1 MNKKFLSAV
10 LFGALMVT
18 STGTFV
24 SCKDYDDDIDQINKE
39 LTDIKSA
46 ISELQTKV
54 GAGKF
59 VTNIAKEGDGI
70 KITWNDNT
78 TNTIE
83 TIKGDKGDKTLV
95 TIVDGYWAFDGVK
108 SDYPAKGDIGED
120 GAAAAAGHDAKISE
134 DGYWMVWD
142 ATQNNGT
149 GAYVKTEYIAGGATA
164 VAGKNGWTI
173 IVRDK
178 DGKEQSI
185 YVPNSADL
193 VSIAPALG
201 ELNENC
207 DFTIY
212 YGLLTSE
219 VEWTG
224 AKGKMAK
231 GMYPT
236 LDRDVQMML
245 NPTGVDGT
253 AYKFEFKGS
262 DDKALWGLTLKDA
275 EPYDGEKLT
284 RAASAS
290 GVWTLPRD
298 IEYVKTEELNE
309 RADYVTQFKKN
320 DNQYYALALSAT
332 SVDDPSKVIKS
343 QYIYTLKPLNI
354 GNIKASDFIYN
365 DQTNKRNY
373 VWGQNHKPDFT
384 RYAYAQGAVE
394 WIGRLDL
401 SQVIYDYKLDI
412 DRTQMTD
419 ALINKYGLQIS
430 SDGYTFNATKEA
442 AVDNW
447 VHLTLDYILVNG
459 SKATAKIDVKIISKD
474 IVDVNSNIGSINE
487 KFNAGLVSVADAPFT
502 ALADKYVFSKEI
514 SFDLKE
520 KLGSNYDEWVDAMY
534 NGLRGQS
541 NDAKAN
547 FLKLASTMT
556 GGDPINNTVEHNAA
570 LMENFIYFD
579 YVDADGKSCVY
590 DVAFGKEIESIK
602 NIKALKVYFIAGTY
616 SNGIIVNN
624 TPVKAPYYTVD
635 GSAWTGNGYALPLS
649 NAFRV
654 QLAVAKDQQTI
665 AGFDFTFQLTM
676 PDNCPIKRETVGNQ
690 TSKWNDKKDALTI
703 YGQKLDEGVYVDM
716 RDAFVGAFEV
726 KSTSDVTEYY
736 DYAHA
741 YGKMKPEAEWYKI
754 TWPQVEMVDNATLI
768 GINLATLMLHNTTL
782 GAIANTSEYGNWNT
796 AAQIARVF
804 AMDGLKASA
813 DRTIYTTEAV
823 EYDHFG
829 VYPEALSNFTVK
841 FASKVEDSQ
850 KAGLNSSLNLKEA
863 STIEA
868 KAVYKADKVTVDY
881 YTFSVSN
888 ATFTMTD
895 AFDNAYYMFDNASA
909 VRAGLHIKLNEATQ
923 GIISRDIENDYFG
936 LYPIVRVDDK
946 IVFTSLP
953 AIEPLSSGVTP
964 VSIEFITNATT
975 GNCTGMTFKIPGSTG
990 LYANDKKI
998 EITFNVT
1005 DVFGTVKPFTFY
1017 ARTVNVAIGNDNK
1030 PVGE

>member
-108 SDYPAKGDIGED
+108 SDYPAKGDKGED

-320 DNQYYALALSAT
+320 DGQYYAFALSAT

-343 QYIYTLKPLNI
+343 QYIYKLQPVNV
-354 GNIKASDFIYN
+354 GNIQADKFGYVNTD
-365 DQTNKRNY
+365 KLHY
-373 VWGQNHKPDFT
+373 VWNQAHKPNFDAFT
-384 RYAYAQGAVE
+384 YQQGATE
-394 WIGRLDL
+394 WLGLNL

-442 AVDNW
+442 AVDNK

-487 KFNAGLVSVADAPFT
+487 KFNASLVSAAKAPFT
-502 ALADKYVFSKEI
+502 ALANKYVFSKSI
-514 SFDLKE
+514 SFDLTE

-534 NGLRGQS
+534 NGLRGNS
-541 NDAKAN
+541 NDGKAN
-547 FLKLASTMT
+547 FLKIASIMT
-556 GGDPINNTVEHNAA
+556 GGDPINNSAEYNEA
-570 LMENFIYFD
+570 LMDNFIYFD

-590 DVAFGKEIESIK
+590 DVADDKLIASIK
-602 NIKALKVYFIAGTY
+602 NIKALKVYFIAGTR
-616 SNGIIVNN
+616 SNGTIVNN
-624 TPVKAPYYTVD
+624 IPVKAPYYTVN
-635 GSAWTGNGYALPLS
+635 GGNWNINAGYALPLD

-654 QLAVAKDQQTI
+654 QLAVAKEEQTV

-690 TSKWNDKKDALTI
+690 TSKWNDKKNELTI
-703 YGQKLDEGVYVDM
+703 YGQKLKDGVCVDM

-726 KSTSDVTEYY
+726 KSIGEQTDYF

-741 YGKMKPEAEWYKI
+741 YGEMNVEADWYKI

-768 GINLATLMLHNTTL
+768 GINLASRMVHNTTL
-782 GAIANTSEYGNWNT
+782 GQIANISEYGKWNT
-796 AAQIARVF
+796 YAQIARVF
-804 AMDGLKASA
+804 TMDGLEASA
-813 DRTIYTTEAV
+813 DRTTYATEAV

-850 KAGLNSSLNLKEA
+850 KAGLKTDEVVV
-863 STIEA
+863 A
-868 KAVYKADKVTVDY
+868 KAVYKADGKTVDY

-888 ATFTMTD
+888 ASFTMTD
-895 AFDNAYYMFDNASA
+895 AFNNAYYLFDDAKKY
-909 VRAGLHIKLNEATQ
+909 RAEKHVKLNELTQ
-923 GIISRDIENDYFG
+923 GIYSRNTENDFFG
-936 LYPIVRVDDK
+936 LYPIIRVEK
-946 IVFTSLP
+946 STVYTSKPTIV
-953 AIEPLSSGVTP
+953 PLTAGVTP
-964 VSIEFITNATT
+964 IAVAFDTNADGYT
-975 GNCTGMTFKIPGSTG
+975 TGMTFKIPGSEG
-990 LYANDKKI
+990 LYANDKMI
-998 EITFNVT
+998 EVTFNVT
-1005 DVFGTVKPFTFY
+1005 DVFETIKPFTFY
-1017 ARTVNVAIGNDNK
+1017 VRTVNEGIGNDNK
-1030 PVGE
+1030 PVGEE